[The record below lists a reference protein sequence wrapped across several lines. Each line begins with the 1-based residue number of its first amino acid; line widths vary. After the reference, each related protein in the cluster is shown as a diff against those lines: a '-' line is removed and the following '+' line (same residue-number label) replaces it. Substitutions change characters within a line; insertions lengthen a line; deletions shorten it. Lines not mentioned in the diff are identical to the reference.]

1 MNQSNKKCIKVLKT
15 LLLFNRVHI
24 FHWMYIFIKQ
34 IHIHVKRHIYPFFKY
49 TEFSGTKPCKYV
61 VEYPNNYKA
70 ANFGDSGSIAC
81 SDNLYSSAIQFTLS
95 FASYHLINR
104 LL

>member
-1 MNQSNKKCIKVLKT
+1 MNQSKKKCIKVLKT

-34 IHIHVKRHIYPFFKY
+34 IHIYVKRHIYPFFKY
-49 TEFSGTKPCKYV
+49 IEFSGTKPCKYV

-70 ANFGDSGSIAC
+70 ANFG
-81 SDNLYSSAIQFTLS
+81 
-95 FASYHLINR
+95 
-104 LL
+104 LLVLLHVVIIYTQVQSNSHFHSRVII